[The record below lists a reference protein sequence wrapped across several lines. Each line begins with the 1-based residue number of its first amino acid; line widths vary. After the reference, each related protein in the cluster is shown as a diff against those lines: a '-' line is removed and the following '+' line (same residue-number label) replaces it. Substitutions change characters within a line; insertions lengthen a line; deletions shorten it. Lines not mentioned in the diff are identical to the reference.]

1 MHVLLFVL
9 AVTTVLG
16 SMIGAIQT
24 GAQFWQGGLIGV
36 FGLSAI
42 ELFYIIMS
50 VIYPSLASNPVLA
63 IIVFLVTVEFAASH
77 VVKQEADRRSGWWR
91 IDAHN
96 HFRCV
101 SRGIDRSSNRAT
113 HCRT

>member
-24 GAQFWQGGLIGV
+24 GAKIWQGGLIAV

-63 IIVFLVTVEFAASH
+63 IIVFLVAVEFAASH
-77 VVKQEADRRSGWWR
+77 VVLNRKQTAGVAGGALMLTTISGVFL
-91 IDAHN
+91 A
-96 HFRCV
+96 V
-101 SRGIDRSSNRAT
+101 
-113 HCRT
+113 

>member
-9 AVTTVLG
+9 AVTMVLG

-63 IIVFLVTVEFAASH
+63 IIVFLVAVEFAASH
-77 VVKQEADRRSGWWR
+77 VVLNRKQTAGVAGGALMLTTISGVFL
-91 IDAHN
+91 A
-96 HFRCV
+96 V
-101 SRGIDRSSNRAT
+101 
-113 HCRT
+113 

>member
-63 IIVFLVTVEFAASH
+63 IIVFLVAVEFAASH
-77 VVKQEADRRSGWWR
+77 VVLNRKQTAGVVGGALMLTTISGVFL
-91 IDAHN
+91 A
-96 HFRCV
+96 V
-101 SRGIDRSSNRAT
+101 
-113 HCRT
+113 

>member
-24 GAQFWQGGLIGV
+24 GAKIWQGGLIAV

-50 VIYPSLASNPVLA
+50 VIYPSLASDPVLV
-63 IIVFLVTVEFAASH
+63 IIVFLVAVEFAASH
-77 VVKQEADRRSGWWR
+77 VVLNRKQTAGVAGGALMLTTISGVFL
-91 IDAHN
+91 A
-96 HFRCV
+96 V
-101 SRGIDRSSNRAT
+101 
-113 HCRT
+113 

>member
-63 IIVFLVTVEFAASH
+63 TIVFLVAVEFAASH
-77 VVKQEADRRSGWWR
+77 VVLNRKQTAGVAGGALMLTTISGVLL
-91 IDAHN
+91 A
-96 HFRCV
+96 V
-101 SRGIDRSSNRAT
+101 
-113 HCRT
+113 